1 MQAPQ
6 ETFKSLDTEVN
17 SNAIEL
23 TNLNDNKKI
32 DEKITVKSEKNT
44 SEEMKKAE
52 LMKKHFELEF

>member
-1 MQAPQ
+1 
-6 ETFKSLDTEVN
+6 
-17 SNAIEL
+17 
-23 TNLNDNKKI
+23 LNDNKKI